1 MAKVQPPMNVQTK
14 DKKLN
19 VNVGTIGHID
29 HGKTTLTTAILRVQS
44 EKGLAN
50 FKSYDQIAK
59 GGIVR
64 DKSKTVTIL
73 AAHVEYETERR
84 TYAHIDCPG
93 HADYIKNMITGAA
106 QMDGAILLTSAA
118 DGPQPQ
124 TREHIL
130 LARQVGVP
138 HLVVFLN
145 KCDLVDDPE
154 LIELV
159 EMEIRDM
166 LEQYGFDSSQ
176 VEFIQGSAKLALE
189 SPTDPTA
196 TRCIHELIEALDQ
209 SIPDPLRDVEKP
221 FNMPIENVF
230 SIDGRGT
237 VVTGKI
243 EAGQITAGTQVD
255 IVGQGDELVSTVVT
269 QVETFGRILDSGEAG
284 QNVGCLLRGISRDDV
299 QRGQVLAA
307 SGSLTPRSRIE
318 TEVYVLK
325 KEEGGRHTPFAS
337 GYQPQFFFGTTDVTG
352 RVDVLDDLELA
363 MPGDGVRLGVTLL
376 RPVACEEGTRFAIR
390 EGNRTIGSGVVTK
403 VID

>member
-1 MAKVQPPMNVQTK
+1 MAKEIKRNVVNNGNT
-14 DKKLN
+14 KLN

-29 HGKTTLTTAILRVQS
+29 HGKTTLTAALLRVQS

-50 FKSYDQIAK
+50 YKPYDQIAK

-64 DKSKTVTIL
+64 DKSKTVTIT
-73 AAHVEYETERR
+73 AAHVEYETAAR

-159 EMEIRDM
+159 ELEIRD
-166 LEQYGFDSSQ
+166 LLTQYGFDESQ
-176 VEFIQGSAKLALE
+176 VPFIRGSAMLAHDN
-189 SPTDPTA
+189 PTDA
-196 TRCIHELIEALDQ
+196 DSIRCIEELLDALDS
-209 SIPDPLRDVEKP
+209 SIPDPQRDMEKP

-230 SIDGRGT
+230 MIEGRGT

-243 EAGQITAGTQVD
+243 EAGKVRTGDRVD
-255 IVGQGDELVSTVVT
+255 IVGKDSDIISSTVT
-269 QVETFGRILDSGEAG
+269 QVETFGRILDEGIAG
-284 QNVGCLLRGISRDDV
+284 QNVACLLRGIQREEV

-307 SGSLTPRSRIE
+307 VGSVVPHSNIE
-318 TEVYVLK
+318 TKVYVLNRA
-325 KEEGGRHTPFAS
+325 EGGRHTPFGS
-337 GYQPQFFFGTTDVTG
+337 GYQPQFFFGTTNVTG
-352 RVDVLDDLELA
+352 RVEILDADMA
-363 MPGDGVRLGVTLL
+363 MPGDGVRLSVSFM
-376 RPVACEEGTRFAIR
+376 RPVACEKGSRFAIR
-390 EGNRTIGSGVVTK
+390 EGNRTVGSGVVTK

>member
-1 MAKVQPPMNVQTK
+1 MAKEMNTRSVANGNE
-14 DKKLN
+14 KLN

-29 HGKTTLTTAILRVQS
+29 HGKTTLTAALLRVQS

-50 FKSYDQIAK
+50 FKPYDQIAK

-64 DKSKTVTIL
+64 DKSKTVTIT
-73 AAHVEYETERR
+73 AAHVEYQTDAR

-106 QMDGAILLTSAA
+106 QMDGAVLLTSAA

-159 EMEIRDM
+159 EMEIRD
-166 LEQYGFDSSQ
+166 LLTQYGFDESQ
-176 VEFIQGSAKLALE
+176 VPFVRGSAKLALE
-189 SPTDPTA
+189 NPADPNSIA
-196 TRCIHELIEALDQ
+196 CIEQLLDALDG
-209 SIPDPLRDVEKP
+209 SIPDPKRDIDKP
-221 FNMPIENVF
+221 FQMPIENVF
-230 SIDGRGT
+230 MIEGRGT

-243 EAGQITAGTQVD
+243 EAGIVRSGDRVD
-255 IVGQGDELVSTVVT
+255 IVGKGSEIVSTVVT
-269 QVETFGRILDSGEAG
+269 QVETFGRVLDEGSAG
-284 QNVGCLLRGISRDDV
+284 QNVGLLLRGIARDEV

-307 SGSLTPRSRIE
+307 AGSIVPCSQIE
-318 TEVYVLK
+318 TEVYVLDRS
-325 KEEGGRHTPFAS
+325 EGGRHTAFGT

-352 RVDVLDDLELA
+352 RVEILDADMA
-363 MPGDGVRLGVTLL
+363 MPGDGVRLSVRLL
-376 RPVACEEGTRFAIR
+376 RPVACEEGSRFAIR
-390 EGNRTIGSGVVTK
+390 EGNRTVGSGVVVR

>member
-1 MAKVQPPMNVQTK
+1 MAKEIKRNVVNNDNT
-14 DKKLN
+14 KLN

-29 HGKTTLTTAILRVQS
+29 HGKTTLTAAILRVQS
-44 EKGLAN
+44 EKDLAT
-50 FKSYDQIAK
+50 FKPYDQIAK

-64 DKSKTVTIL
+64 DKSKTVTIT
-73 AAHVEYETERR
+73 AAHVEYETATR

-106 QMDGAILLTSAA
+106 QMDGAVLLTSAA

-145 KCDLVDDPE
+145 KCDMVDDPE

-159 EMEIRDM
+159 EMEIRD
-166 LEQYGFDSSQ
+166 LLTQYGFDESQ
-176 VEFIQGSAKLALE
+176 VPFIRGSALNAHDN
-189 SPTDPTA
+189 PTDPDSI
-196 TRCIHELIEALDQ
+196 RCIEELLEALDT
-209 SIPDPLRDVEKP
+209 SIPDPKRDSDKP

-230 SIDGRGT
+230 TIEGRGT

-243 EAGQITAGTQVD
+243 EAGRIRTGDRVD
-255 IVGQGDELVSTVVT
+255 IVGKGSEIVSSTVT
-269 QVETFGRILDSGEAG
+269 QVEKFGRILDEGIAG
-284 QNVGCLLRGISRDDV
+284 QNVACLLRGIVREEV

-307 SGSLTPRSRIE
+307 VGTVVPHSKIE
-318 TEVYVLK
+318 TEVYVLAK
-325 KEEGGRHTPFAS
+325 AEGGRHTSFGT
-337 GYQPQFFFGTTDVTG
+337 GYQPQFYFGTTNVTG
-352 RVDVLDDLELA
+352 RVEILDADMA
-363 MPGDGVRLGVTLL
+363 MPGDGVRLSVSLM
-376 RPVACEEGTRFAIR
+376 RPVACEEGSRFAIR
-390 EGNRTIGSGVVTK
+390 EGNRTVGSGVVTR

>member
-1 MAKVQPPMNVQTK
+1 MAKEMHIRNVANGNE
-14 DKKLN
+14 KLN

-29 HGKTTLTTAILRVQS
+29 HGKTTLTAALLRVQS

-50 FKSYDQIAK
+50 FKPYDQIAK

-64 DKSKTVTIL
+64 DKSKTVTIT
-73 AAHVEYETERR
+73 AAHVEYQTDSR

-106 QMDGAILLTSAA
+106 QMDGAVLLTSAA

-145 KCDLVDDPE
+145 KCDLVDDHE

-159 EMEIRDM
+159 EMEIRD
-166 LEQYGFDSSQ
+166 LLTQYGFDESQ
-176 VEFIQGSAKLALE
+176 VPFVRGSAKEALE
-189 SPTDPTA
+189 NPTDPDSI
-196 TRCIHELIEALDQ
+196 RCIEELLAALDTA
-209 SIPDPLRDVEKP
+209 IPDPARDIDKP

-230 SIDGRGT
+230 LIEGRGT

-243 EAGQITAGTQVD
+243 EAGTVRSGDAVE
-255 IVGQGDELVSTVVT
+255 IVGKGSDIASTVVT
-269 QVETFGRILDSGEAG
+269 QVETFGRILDRGIAG
-284 QNVGCLLRGISRDDV
+284 QNVACLLRGVSREQV

-307 SGSLTPRSRIE
+307 VGSIVPCSRIE
-318 TEVYVLK
+318 TEVYVLDK
-325 KEEGGRHTPFAS
+325 AEGGRHTPFGT
-337 GYQPQFFFGTTDVTG
+337 GYQPQFFFGTTDVNG
-352 RVDVLDDLELA
+352 RVEILDADMA
-363 MPGDGVRLGVTLL
+363 MPGDGVRLSVNLM
-376 RPVACEEGTRFAIR
+376 RPVACEEGSRFAIR
-390 EGNRTIGSGVVTK
+390 EGNRTVGSGVVVR

>member
-1 MAKVQPPMNVQTK
+1 MAKEMNTRSVANGNE
-14 DKKLN
+14 KLN

-29 HGKTTLTTAILRVQS
+29 HGKTTLTAALLRVQS

-50 FKSYDQIAK
+50 FKPYDQIAK

-64 DKSKTVTIL
+64 DKSKTVTIT
-73 AAHVEYETERR
+73 AAHVEYQTDAR

-106 QMDGAILLTSAA
+106 QMDGAVLLTSAA

-159 EMEIRDM
+159 EMEIRD
-166 LEQYGFDSSQ
+166 LLTQYGFDESQ
-176 VEFIQGSAKLALE
+176 VPFVRGSAKLALE
-189 SPTDPTA
+189 NPTDPNSIA
-196 TRCIHELIEALDQ
+196 CIEQLLDALDG
-209 SIPDPLRDVEKP
+209 SIPDPKRDIDKP
-221 FNMPIENVF
+221 FQMPIENVF
-230 SIDGRGT
+230 MIEGRGT

-243 EAGQITAGTQVD
+243 EAGIVRSGDRVD
-255 IVGQGDELVSTVVT
+255 IVGKGSEIVSTVVT
-269 QVETFGRILDSGEAG
+269 QVETFGRVLDEGSAG
-284 QNVGCLLRGISRDDV
+284 QNVGLLLRGIARDEV

-307 SGSLTPRSRIE
+307 AGSIVPCSQIE
-318 TEVYVLK
+318 TEVYVLDRS
-325 KEEGGRHTPFAS
+325 EGGRHTAFGT

-352 RVDVLDDLELA
+352 RVEILDADMA
-363 MPGDGVRLGVTLL
+363 MPGDGVRLSVRLL
-376 RPVACEEGTRFAIR
+376 RPVACEEGSRFAIR
-390 EGNRTIGSGVVTK
+390 EGNRTVGSGVVVR

>member
-1 MAKVQPPMNVQTK
+1 MAKEIKQNVVTQDNT
-14 DKKLN
+14 KLN

-29 HGKTTLTTAILRVQS
+29 HGKTTLTAALLRVQS
-44 EKGLAN
+44 EKGLAIY
-50 FKSYDQIAK
+50 KPYDQIAK

-64 DKSKTVTIL
+64 DKSKTVTIT
-73 AAHVEYETERR
+73 AAHVEYQTAAR

-159 EMEIRDM
+159 EMEIRD
-166 LEQYGFDSSQ
+166 LLTQYGFDESQ
-176 VEFIQGSAKLALE
+176 VPFVRGSALLAHDN
-189 SPTDPTA
+189 PTDA
-196 TRCIHELIEALDQ
+196 DSIRCIEELLDALDR
-209 SIPDPLRDVEKP
+209 SIPDPKRDIDKP

-230 SIDGRGT
+230 MIEGRGT

-243 EAGQITAGTQVD
+243 ETGIVRSGDPVD
-255 IVGQGDELVSTVVT
+255 IVGKGSEIISSTVT
-269 QVETFGRILDSGEAG
+269 QVETFGRVLDSGSAG
-284 QNVGCLLRGISRDDV
+284 QNVGLLLRGIQREEV
-299 QRGQVLAA
+299 QRGQVLAEK
-307 SGSLTPRSRIE
+307 GSIVPHSQIE
-318 TEVYVLK
+318 TEVYVLNRS
-325 KEEGGRHTPFAS
+325 EGGRHTAFGT

-352 RVDVLDDLELA
+352 RVEILDADMA
-363 MPGDGVRLGVTLL
+363 MPGDGVRLSVSLQ
-376 RPVACEEGTRFAIR
+376 RPVACEAGSRFAIR
-390 EGNRTIGSGVVTK
+390 EGNRTVGSGVVTK